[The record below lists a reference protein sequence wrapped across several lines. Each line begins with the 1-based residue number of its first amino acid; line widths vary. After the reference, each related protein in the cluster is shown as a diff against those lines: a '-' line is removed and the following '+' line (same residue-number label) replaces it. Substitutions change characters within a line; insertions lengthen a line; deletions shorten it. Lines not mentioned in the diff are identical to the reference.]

1 MLWLPSAPSAG
12 AGMTTRDWPR
22 IALTGVDGVAVTF
35 AARLTEPANRAA
47 LALRGAVEAAG
58 WPEVRETAASLV
70 SAYLRVDPLCDMA
83 PLMARLQVLVAS
95 RDWTAAPLP
104 EGRRLIRIPTCY
116 DGPHAPQ
123 LDEAAGLAGLTR
135 AQAVEALATSPL
147 RVLTI
152 GFAPGQPYIGELP
165 LEWDI
170 PRLRELTPRVPVGAL
185 TVAIRQLVLFAV
197 ETQTG
202 WRHVGQ
208 TAARLFDPAA
218 AQPFLLR
225 AGDALAF
232 PPVDADRL
240 AALKRDPTGGITVEP
255 AP

>member
-1 MLWLPSAPSAG
+1 
-12 AGMTTRDWPR
+12 MTTPDWPR
-22 IALTGVDGVAVTF
+22 IALTGIDGIAVTF

-47 LALRGAVEAAG
+47 LALRAAVEAAG
-58 WPEVRETAASLV
+58 WPEVQETAASLV
-70 SAYLRVDPLCDMA
+70 SAYLRVDPLCDMT
-83 PLMARLQVLVAS
+83 PLVARLRALVAS

-104 EGRRLIRIPTCY
+104 GDRRLIRIPTCY
-116 DGPHAPQ
+116 DSLHAPQ
-123 LDEAAGLAGLTR
+123 LDEVAELAGLTR
-135 AQAVEALATSPL
+135 AQAIEALATSSL

-165 LEWDI
+165 PEWDI

-197 ETQTG
+197 EAQTG

-208 TAARLFDPAA
+208 TAARPFDPAA
-218 AQPFLLR
+218 PQPFLLR
-225 AGDALAF
+225 PGDALAF

-240 AALKRDPTGGITVEP
+240 EALMRDPTGGITVET